1 MKEATPDASA
11 PRPRDKQ
18 PAHRFQTGNVTTIA
32 AGHAVH
38 DTFSAFLPSILPVL
52 IEKFV
57 MSRTRAGVLSMFL
70 QAPSLMQPYFG
81 HLADRSGSW
90 LAVVLAPA
98 ATAVAM
104 SLLGLA
110 PGFWSLAVLLTVAG
124 VSSAGLHAVAPV
136 VAGRMAGRSLGRAMG
151 FWMVGGEAG
160 RTLGPI
166 VIVSAIALLT
176 LEGTAVL
183 MVIGI
188 ATSVVLFFKLRRV
201 AVTTSSADGSGDR
214 PWRAAVS
221 AMRPVL
227 LPLTSVLVARSF
239 AVASFAFFLPTFL
252 TEGGSGLWTAGA
264 SLSVLEFAGII
275 GALTGG
281 SISDRLGRRRVI
293 AAGLLLTP
301 VFAAVFLLTGGWV
314 RYLTLLPLGFS
325 LFSFGPVIMAL
336 VQEQFPR
343 NRALANGIY
352 MALAFLIRSVAVVAV
367 GAIGDLFG
375 LRVAFVA
382 GGLLMVAGIPFV
394 FALPRR
400 PA

>member
-1 MKEATPDASA
+1 MKEATTDASA
-11 PRPRDKQ
+11 SHPHESQ
-18 PAHRFQTGNVTTIA
+18 PAARFQTGNVTTIA

-52 IEKFV
+52 IEKFA
-57 MSRTRAGVLSMFL
+57 MSRTQAGVLSAFL
-70 QAPSLMQPYFG
+70 QAPSLLQPFFG

-110 PGFWSLAVLLTVAG
+110 PGFWSVAVLLTVAG

-166 VIVSAIALLT
+166 VIVSAIALLS

-188 ATSVVLFFKLRRV
+188 ATSAFLFFRLRRV
-201 AVTTSSADGSGDR
+201 AVTTSSRDSSVDR
-214 PWRAAVS
+214 PWRAAVA

-227 LPLTSVLVARSF
+227 LPLTAVLVARSF
-239 AVASFAFFLPTFL
+239 AVAAFAFFLPTFL
-252 TEGGSGLWTAGA
+252 TEGGSGLWAAGA

-281 SISDRLGRRRVI
+281 SISDRLGRRGVI

-301 VFAAVFLLTGGWV
+301 LFALLFLWTGGWV
-314 RYLTLLPLGFS
+314 RYLVLLPLGFF

-375 LRVAFVA
+375 LRAAFLA